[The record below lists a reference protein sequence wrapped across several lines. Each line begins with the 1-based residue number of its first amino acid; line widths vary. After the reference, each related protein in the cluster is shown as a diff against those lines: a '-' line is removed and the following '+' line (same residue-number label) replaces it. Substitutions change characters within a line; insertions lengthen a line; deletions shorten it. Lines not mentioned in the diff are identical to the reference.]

1 MKVMRAHQVEA
12 ISRLRKSYSAGKR
25 RPILQLPTGAGK
37 TVIAANLIR
46 TAREKGN
53 KVLFIVDAI
62 SLIDQTLEAFYDE
75 GLHSIGVIQAD
86 HVMTDYSKPIQIASV
101 QTLQRRPR
109 LPECNLIIIDE
120 CHSCNVWLFKQLSE
134 GEWSKVPVIGLSA
147 TPWAKGLGN
156 VYDDLITPVTM
167 QQLIDLGHLS
177 TFRVFAPS
185 HPNLGNVSIQA
196 GDYHAKQLA
205 EVMEGDGIIADIVST
220 WKQLADGRPT
230 IAFCV
235 DRAHAKKVQ
244 ERFEQAGVP
253 AGYIDAKV
261 ERDERKA
268 IRKQLDDGEIK
279 VVTSIGCLTKG
290 VDWAIGCIILARP
303 TKSKMLYVQMVGRGL
318 RVNEGI
324 PDCIILDHSD
334 NTLRMGF
341 VTDIQE
347 TELCTGKR
355 GINQKTNDRE
365 PLPKECPKCSF
376 LKPPKVAKC
385 PVCEFEPVMVS
396 QIEEADGELAEVGKK
411 PKPVDK
417 MLFYREALGYAR
429 QHGKADKFALAMFR
443 AKFDAWPHKKNGVTP
458 LPPSEYT
465 QRWIRSRMI
474 AYAKGRA
481 KANAA

>member
-1 MKVMRAHQVEA
+1 MKVMRPHQTEA
-12 ISRLRKSYSAGKR
+12 ISRLRKSFSAGKK

-37 TVIAANLIR
+37 TVIAADIIR
-46 TAREKGN
+46 TSRDKGN

-62 SLIDQTLEAFYDE
+62 SLIDQTIEAFYHQ

-101 QTLQRRPR
+101 QTLQRRR
-109 LPECNLIIIDE
+109 DLPECNLIIVDE
-120 CHSCNVWLFKQLSE
+120 CHSCSQWLFDQISAGK
-134 GEWSKVPVIGLSA
+134 WAKVPVIGLSA

-185 HPNLGNVSIQA
+185 HPDLGNVATQA

-205 EVMEGDGIIADIVST
+205 DVMEGDGIIADVVDT
-220 WKQLADGRPT
+220 WLKLAEGRPT

-235 DRAHAKKVQ
+235 DRAHAAKVQ
-244 ERFEQAGVP
+244 AKFEAAGVP
-253 AGYIDAKV
+253 CGYIDAKV

-268 IRKQLDDGEIK
+268 IRRQLDRGEIK

-290 VDWAIGCIILARP
+290 VDWAIGCVILARP

-318 RVNEGI
+318 RVNEGLD
-324 PDCIILDHSD
+324 DCIILDHSD

-347 TELCTGKR
+347 NELNTGKR
-355 GINQKTNDRE
+355 GINQKTTDRE

-376 LKPPKVAKC
+376 LKPPKVGKC

-396 QIEEADGELAEVGKK
+396 QIEEAAGELAEVGKK

-417 MLFYREALGYAR
+417 QQFYAEALGYAR
-429 QHGKADKFALAMFR
+429 KHGKSDKMALAVFR
-443 AKFDAWPHKKNGVTP
+443 QKFNEWPHKKNGVAP
-458 LPPSEYT
+458 VSPSPGTESY
-465 QRWIRSRMI
+465 IRSRMI
-474 AYAKGRA
+474 AFAKSRA
-481 KANAA
+481 A